1 MTSEAATQSLQ
12 AAENVGINYVPLE
25 EVARSRF
32 LSGSTKDN
40 AAPWIR
46 SASKR
51 ALACRAAAGC

>member
-12 AAENVGINYVPLE
+12 AAENVGINYVPL